1 MDNRIYRVVEERK
14 FGRPGSDARILFSSV
29 SLEACINTKYLLLRK
44 GTFSHDR
51 LSITG
56 LIPPEF
62 GEGIYGRHC

>member
-14 FGRPGSDARILFSSV
+14 FGRPGSDARILFSSL

-44 GTFSHDR
+44 GIFSHDR

-56 LIPPEF
+56 LIKPEF
-62 GEGIYGRHC
+62 GEGIYGWHG